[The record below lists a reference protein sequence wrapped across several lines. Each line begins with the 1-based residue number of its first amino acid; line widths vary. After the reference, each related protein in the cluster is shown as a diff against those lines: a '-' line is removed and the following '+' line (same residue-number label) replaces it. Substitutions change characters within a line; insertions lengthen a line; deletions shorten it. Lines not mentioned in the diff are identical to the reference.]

1 MKPEHKEKLLSHLEG
16 IENSS
21 KMIQMMLDGTKPA
34 NQETALQLTRKIE
47 RLLELS
53 RTIVDLA

>member
-21 KMIQMMLDGTKPA
+21 KMIQMMLEGTKPA

-53 RTIVDLA
+53 RTIVDLS

>member
-1 MKPEHKEKLLSHLEG
+1 MKPEHKEKLLSNLDG

-34 NQETALQLTRKIE
+34 DQQIALDLTKKIE
-47 RLLELS
+47 RLLEMS

>member
-16 IENSS
+16 IESSS

>member
-16 IENSS
+16 IESSS
-21 KMIQMMLDGTKPA
+21 KMIQMMLEGTKPA

-53 RTIVDLA
+53 RTIVDLS